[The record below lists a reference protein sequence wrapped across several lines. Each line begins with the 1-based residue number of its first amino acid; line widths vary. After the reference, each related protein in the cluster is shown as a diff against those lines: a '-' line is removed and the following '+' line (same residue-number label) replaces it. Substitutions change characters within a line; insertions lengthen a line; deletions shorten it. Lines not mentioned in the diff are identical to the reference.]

1 MPQEKATVDG
11 VDSRAKINVA
21 NEVGDATH
29 AASSV
34 EDEPEVGLAR
44 TRKQTERVAVRVE

>member
-11 VDSRAKINVA
+11 VDSGVQINVA
-21 NEVGDATH
+21 NQSWDATH

-34 EDEPEVGLAR
+34 EHEPEVGLAR
-44 TRKQTERVAVRVE
+44 TTKQTERVAVRVE